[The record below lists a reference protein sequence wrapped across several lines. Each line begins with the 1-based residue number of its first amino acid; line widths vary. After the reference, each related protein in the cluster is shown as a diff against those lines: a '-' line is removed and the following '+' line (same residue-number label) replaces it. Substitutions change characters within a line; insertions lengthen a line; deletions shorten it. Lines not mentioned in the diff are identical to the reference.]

1 MKTNFNIQRISLLL
15 KRYFVENSYREIM
28 FWSIIILVF
37 TVFDQR
43 DFVKIVLYISGLVFS
58 VNLYKELWNAP
69 SSIHFFMIPATQ
81 IEKITVAVLLNT
93 LYFFVMTLLAYF
105 LGHMLIILVYHL
117 ILKIQIHINWDLFEA
132 TKTIFMNGK
141 TYVSINNEFWKIL
154 GNFAFI
160 QALSMVGS
168 LYFKNNSTLKTMISI
183 FGIAIIIGITQLLLM
198 KIFLGDIS
206 LADSIVYINI
216 AINNPNVP
224 TTIEY
229 LIRFIGYLLIPF
241 LWLVSYFRL
250 TEKQV

>member
-105 LGHMLIILVYHL
+105 LGHMLIIFVYHL
-117 ILKIQIHINWDLFEA
+117 ILKNQIHINWDLFEA

-198 KIFLGDIS
+198 KMFLGDIS